1 MIVNTF
7 PRSGTTW
14 TQEMV
19 WLLANDLDYEK
30 AAEVPLAM
38 RFPFFEFSSFVH
50 SETKATFLK
59 ENQFDADK
67 CKIIQNIDYPGWK
80 YLHEMTER
88 RFIKTHLPFS
98 LLPPKLLETGCK
110 VIYVARNPKD
120 VAVSFYHLNRAY
132 RTQGYIG
139 DFTQFWKYF
148 QKGLVAWSPY
158 WEHIKEGWNRRHEKN
173 CLFLFYEDMNKVDLK
188 PVIEKISNFLGKQ
201 YSDQEI
207 CLLEDH
213 LRIDNFKNNKS
224 VNNDDH
230 KELGIL
236 LSTEENFVRKGKS
249 GGWKSY
255 FDDDLNTE
263 ADIWIQENLKSFD
276 IQFPITK

>member
-1 MIVNTF
+1 M
-7 PRSGTTW
+7 
-14 TQEMV
+14 Q
-19 WLLANDLDYEK
+19 
-30 AAEVPLAM
+30 
-38 RFPFFEFSSFVH
+38 
-50 SETKATFLK
+50 
-59 ENQFDADK
+59 
-67 CKIIQNIDYPGWK
+67 
-80 YLHEMTER
+80 
-88 RFIKTHLPFS
+88 
-98 LLPPKLLETGCK
+98 
-110 VIYVARNPKD
+110 
-120 VAVSFYHLNRAY
+120 
-132 RTQGYIG
+132 
-139 DFTQFWKYF
+139 
-148 QKGLVAWSPY
+148 
-158 WEHIKEGWNRRHEKN
+158 
-173 CLFLFYEDMNKVDLK
+173 DLK